1 VVCLQ
6 EVVWRRN
13 LALLRG
19 RAASYPHAA
28 YRAFGPAITGGL
40 VTLSRWPIERQ
51 RYVVYRVRA
60 VGPVPRIDWLV
71 RKGLLITDFQ
81 VAGQPLTIVNTHLLA
96 NSDGDWSRANTYA
109 RGEQAELSQLAE
121 ELNGI
126 EADASLVVAG
136 DLNVPR
142 DAWLFD
148 EFLGRAGL
156 TDVLAGRAGP
166 TYRPTPRFSASKA
179 IDHVLV
185 RPSPGSQFV
194 TDARPVFQE
203 RVSLRNG
210 RSLYLSDHYGIEAR
224 LELRRLSAT

>member
-6 EVVWRRN
+6 EVVSRRS

-19 RAASYPHAA
+19 LAVSHPHAA
-28 YRAFGPAITGGL
+28 YRPSGPAVMGGI

-51 RYVVYRVRA
+51 RYVVYRVRT
-60 VGPVPRIDWLV
+60 VGRVPRIDWLV
-71 RKGLLITDFQ
+71 RKGVLIADIR

-109 RGEQAELSQLAE
+109 RGEQAELTQLAD

-126 EADASLVVAG
+126 EADVPLVVAG
-136 DLNVPR
+136 DFNVPR

-148 EFLGRAGL
+148 EFLARAGL
-156 TDVLAGRAGP
+156 TDVLAGRTEP

-185 RPSPGSQFV
+185 RPSRGHQFV
-194 TDARPVFQE
+194 ADAALVFQE
-203 RVSLRNG
+203 RVSLPDG
-210 RSLYLSDHYGIEAR
+210 RSVHLSDHYGIEAR
-224 LELRRLSAT
+224 LELRRLSPT